1 MPRISR
7 SDVTF
12 AVNDK
17 TWLARFTHDHNKKG
31 IIFKDRDGK
40 EITVKHITTCRLSH
54 LAKPNV
60 YVTGVSPCS
69 LSDDYN
75 WRKGITRAF
84 KKALERAG
92 YCRFEKDPTTRRE
105 TVVKLKEDYPLMV
118 RQFAWEMEI
127 KDYPP
132 HNLREAAKADK
143 VKVIV
148 AGRKAPPITLEGEV
162 VASEPVGTPPES
174 TKNGTA
180 HLGMD

>member
-1 MPRISR
+1 MPRINR

-12 AVNDK
+12 VVNDR
-17 TWLARFTHDHNKKG
+17 TWLARFTHDHNAKG
-31 IIFKDRDGK
+31 IIYKDRSGK

-54 LAKPNV
+54 LAKATV
-60 YVTGVSPCS
+60 YVTGTSPCS

-92 YCRFEKDPTTRRE
+92 YCRFDKDTATRRE
-105 TVVKLKEDYPLMV
+105 TVVKLKDDYPYMV

-127 KDYPP
+127 LDYPP
-132 HNLREAAKADK
+132 HNTVKQDA
-143 VKVIV
+143 VKVLV
-148 AGRKAPPITLEGEV
+148 ADRKAPPITLEGEV
-162 VASEPVGTPPES
+162 IASELVGEAPES